1 MSEPYIITTRLKGFI
16 NALKPGGKFDNC
28 SIGFTIPANDL
39 PYFEERYEAALKW
52 GANKLNGKRHEKALP
67 KWEEDGSV
75 KYGYNGKD
83 SAPTFLWV
91 DAKGKP
97 LDLSLDIRE
106 GTLVKL
112 ALTTKPYVY
121 GNKVGMT
128 LRVVGAQ
135 VIKLVTAEGSDGGQ
149 LDENELAELFGTTE
163 GFDQEDTQYTPSQA
177 EEEEEDDVPF

>member
-1 MSEPYIITTRLKGFI
+1 LLPD
-16 NALKPGGKFDNC
+16 FDEQYDKC
-28 SIGFTIPANDL
+28 LA
-39 PYFEERYEAALKW
+39 W

-75 KYGYNGKD
+75 KYGYNGED
-83 SAPTFLWV
+83 SAPAFLWV

-97 LDLSLDIRE
+97 LDLNLQIRE

-112 ALTTKPYVY
+112 ALTTKPYVF

-149 LDENELAELFGTTE
+149 LDENELADLFGTTE

-177 EEEEEDDVPF
+177 AEGEEEDDDVPF